1 MNDPTNLLERTKV
14 ASTCAKKL
22 NFTMPMLIDNIK
34 DTTAKNYGGYPD
46 RRYLVGKDGKVVYQG
61 APGPRGFKP
70 DELEDHLKKLLGK
83 AGPAK

>member
-22 NFTMPMLIDNIK
+22 NFTMPMLIDNMK

-46 RRYLVGKDGKVVYQG
+46 RLYLVGKDGKPLQRFE
-61 APGPRGFKP
+61 PRDKP
-70 DELEDHLKKLLGK
+70 DAPKVTEAIEK
-83 AGPAK
+83 ALSK